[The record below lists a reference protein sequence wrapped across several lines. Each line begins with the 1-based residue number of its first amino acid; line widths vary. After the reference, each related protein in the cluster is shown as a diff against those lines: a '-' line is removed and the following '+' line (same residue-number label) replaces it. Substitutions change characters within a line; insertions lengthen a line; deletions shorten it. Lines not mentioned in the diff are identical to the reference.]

1 MRQRRD
7 VLTSLIIAFVV
18 AGFALVGLITTCKNA
33 SAETNR
39 GMVGAWLVSASRL
52 GGEGVVLLT
61 FTSDRTFF
69 RSGDT
74 HPVLSVGHGV
84 WKRIND
90 REFDGTYIALRFDEN
105 RKLVGT
111 QKTQIRITLGPDEK
125 NFSGLAKV
133 SLLDLKGNEER
144 KSETQLKGRR
154 IEVEPF

>member
-1 MRQRRD
+1 MRQRKNI
-7 VLTSLIIAFVV
+7 LMSLIIAFIV
-18 AGFALVGLITTCKNA
+18 AGFASVGLIITCKNA

-39 GMVGAWLVSASRL
+39 GMVGAWLVSASRP

-61 FTSDRTFF
+61 FTSDGTFF

-90 REFDGTYIALRFDEN
+90 LEFDGTYIALRFDEN

-111 QKTQIRITLGPDEK
+111 QKTRIRITLGSDEK
-125 NFSGLAKV
+125 DFTGLAKV
-133 SLLDLKGNEER
+133 STLDLKGNEER
-144 KSETQLKGRR
+144 KSETKLKGRR